1 MTSIPS
7 NSKRLFLEKKTD
19 MILDSMDKITKK
31 IIIQFKFGSERHW
44 RMTGIIIIHKHPI
57 KMWKISGKSDV
68 NVSNAFEI
76 RSYSG
81 RK

>member
-31 IIIQFKFGSERHW
+31 IIIQFKFGSERH
-44 RMTGIIIIHKHPI
+44 
-57 KMWKISGKSDV
+57 
-68 NVSNAFEI
+68 
-76 RSYSG
+76 
-81 RK
+81 